1 MGLAGP
7 GSLCF
12 PTPHAWHATRP
23 QAGAQETAA
32 ELTRIEAGALGES
45 GLANQGL
52 AVQCPNIYTHSA
64 AALLMGSGPHP
75 TLPLI
80 GTS

>member
-1 MGLAGP
+1 M
-7 GSLCF
+7 
-12 PTPHAWHATRP
+12 
-23 QAGAQETAA
+23 
-32 ELTRIEAGALGES
+32 EAGALGES

-52 AVQCPNIYTHSA
+52 AVQCPNIYTHST

-80 GTS
+80 GTSWTRDPPPIRHPVLADANSGKQICW